1 MGAARQVT
9 PAPPIALSLERP
21 RLDDIAF
28 IMACERT
35 EGYDK
40 LVGSSDE
47 AWHRA
52 ALEDGRTAYFLA
64 LLAKAPVGF
73 AILQGWGAPEQ
84 VIHIKRIAVARPGV
98 GLGKA
103 FLNLILD
110 RVFEETQAY
119 RLSLGLFPDNIRA
132 RRAYEGVGFKP
143 EGISRGSAYFG
154 GVNRDELIMAIL
166 RPEWLELRQGPEGA
180 APKP

>member
-1 MGAARQVT
+1 VRRT
-9 PAPPIALSLERP
+9 PPIALRLEKP
-21 RLDDIAF
+21 GLADIPF
-28 IMACERT
+28 IMACERG
-35 EGYDK
+35 EGYDQV
-40 LVGSSDE
+40 VGRSDE

-52 ALEDGRTAYFLA
+52 ALEEARYAYFLA
-64 LLAKAPVGF
+64 RLADEPVGF
-73 AILQGWGAPEQ
+73 AILRDWGAAEA
-84 VIHIKRIAVARPGV
+84 VTHIKRIAVTRPGV

-132 RRAYEGVGFKP
+132 RRAYEGVGFIA

-154 GVNRDELIMAIL
+154 GAYRDELVMAIL
-166 RPEWLELRQGPEGA
+166 RPEWRTLRGRA
-180 APKP
+180 